1 MRRSELST
9 GYIVEISA
17 SAWEEL
23 ARLPLESYQR
33 VRNELEAV
41 ASRLL
46 LGPSPSAFAPEGTR
60 PPTSF
65 YLRIEDCVARY
76 RVDREGRRLMLLEV
90 TRGLPSK
97 A

>member
-1 MRRSELST
+1 MRGSEFST

-17 SAWEEL
+17 PAWEEL
-23 ARLPLESYQR
+23 ARLPLERYQR

-46 LGPSPSAFAPEGTR
+46 MGPSPSAFAPEGAQA
-60 PPTSF
+60 TSF
-65 YLRIEDCVARY
+65 YLRVEDCVARY

-90 TRGLPSK
+90 SRGLPSQ

>member
-1 MRRSELST
+1 MRRSESNT

-17 SAWEEL
+17 PAWEEL
-23 ARLPLESYQR
+23 SRLSLESYQR

-46 LGPSPSAFAPEGTR
+46 MGPSPSAFAPEGAHSS
-60 PPTSF
+60 SF
-65 YLRIEDCVARY
+65 YLRVEDCVARY

-90 TRGLPSK
+90 TRGLPPK

>member
-1 MRRSELST
+1 MSRSEFNT

-17 SAWEEL
+17 PAWEEL
-23 ARLPLESYQR
+23 ARLPLERYQR
-33 VRNELEAV
+33 VRNELEAL

-46 LGPSPSAFAPEGTR
+46 MGPSPSAFAPEEAR
-60 PPTSF
+60 PTSF
-65 YLRIEDCVARY
+65 YLRVEDCVARY

-90 TRGLPSK
+90 SQGLPSK

>member
-1 MRRSELST
+1 MRRSEFST

-17 SAWEEL
+17 PAWEEL

-33 VRNELEAV
+33 VRNELEAA

-46 LGPSPSAFAPEGTR
+46 LGPSPSAFAPEEAR
-60 PPTSF
+60 PTSF

-90 TRGLPSK
+90 SRGLPSR